1 MAEKDERVL
10 RLLNSVPLII
20 MNLMFILIGIAV
32 YLDDGIETA
41 INFSTQVY
49 LTSIIVVTVY
59 KRFIVKGLILSPE
72 GEKRKYLTQLAI
84 LVFSGLLSLVILRYY
99 NNSPQM
105 PPLFLGIML
114 WITFT
119 GIGLFIVSAS
129 AFTHHYYGQK
139 LNTVKAEADK
149 VKAEADKVKAEL
161 DLLKSQ
167 INPHFLFNTLNNIYG
182 LVHMKDPRAPEMI
195 SQLSKI
201 LRYLLYDCST
211 PRVSLRKEKEL
222 IENYLQ
228 LQAMK
233 SKSLADRID
242 FYYDGLNDQQMIMPM
257 LLINFVEN
265 CFKHSDIETNEEGWV
280 TISLEVSDNE
290 LHFTTRNTIK
300 TETKKKK
307 DSGIGLSNTQKMLS
321 AEYGEQHSF
330 QAGRM
335 DDFFEIDLKL
345 ELV

>member
-1 MAEKDERVL
+1 MAEKDERAL
-10 RLLNSVPLII
+10 RLLNSVPTVI
-20 MNLMFILIGIAV
+20 MHFMYILIAIAI
-32 YLDDGIETA
+32 YIDDGARTSL
-41 INFSTQVY
+41 NFSAQVY
-49 LTSIIVVTVY
+49 LTSIIVITLY
-59 KRFIVKGLILSPE
+59 KKHIVKGLILSADQE
-72 GEKRKYLTQLAI
+72 RRKYLIRLI
-84 LVFSGLLSLVILRYY
+84 VLVASGLLASIVIGLLDI
-99 NNSPQM
+99 NPDM
-105 PPLFLGIML
+105 PPLFLGVLL

-119 GIGLFIVSAS
+119 GIGLFIVSTS
-129 AFTHHYYGQK
+129 AYTHYYYSQK

-149 VKAEADKVKAEL
+149 VRAEL

-201 LRYLLYDCST
+201 LRYLLYDCSV

-222 IENYLQ
+222 IENYLH

-257 LLINFVEN
+257 MLINFVEN

-280 TISLEVSDNE
+280 TISLEVCENE

-300 TETKKKK
+300 KEVKKKK
-307 DSGIGLSNTQKMLS
+307 DSGIGLSNSRKMLS
-321 AEYGEQHSF
+321 ADYGEKHSL
-330 QAGRM
+330 QTGM
-335 DDFFEIDLKL
+335 VDDFFEIDLKL

>member
-1 MAEKDERVL
+1 MADREERVL
-10 RLLNSVPLII
+10 SRLNAVPTVI
-20 MNLMFILIGIAV
+20 MHLMFILITIV
-32 YLDDGIETA
+32 IYIDDGRYTA
-41 INFSTQVY
+41 INFAIQVY
-49 LTSIIVVTVY
+49 FTSIMVITLY
-59 KRFIVKGLILSPE
+59 KKYIVKGLILSADK
-72 GEKRKYLTQLAI
+72 EKNKHIIRLAV
-84 LVFSGLLSLVILRYY
+84 LVGSGLLASITVGLLNI
-99 NNSPQM
+99 NPNM
-105 PPLFLGIML
+105 PPLFLGVLL

-119 GIGLFIVSAS
+119 VIGLFMAS
-129 AFTHHYYGQK
+129 TTAYTHYYYGKK

-149 VKAEADKVKAEL
+149 IKAEL

-182 LVHMKDPRAPEMI
+182 LVHMKDKRAPEMI
-195 SQLSKI
+195 AQLSQI

-211 PRVSLRKEKEL
+211 PRVGMRKEKEL

-228 LQAMK
+228 LQSMK

-242 FYYDGLNDQQMIMPM
+242 FYYDGLNDKQMIMPM

-280 TISLEVSDNE
+280 TMSLEVSENE

-300 TETKKKK
+300 KGVQKKK
-307 DSGIGLSNTQKMLS
+307 DPGIGLSNTQKMLT
-321 AEYGEQHSF
+321 AEYGDKHSL
-330 QAGRM
+330 QAGM
-335 DDFFEIDLKL
+335 IDDFFEIDLKL

>member
-1 MAEKDERVL
+1 MAEKEERAL
-10 RLLNSVPLII
+10 RLLNSVPTVI
-20 MNLMFILIGIAV
+20 MHLMYILIGTAI
-32 YLDDGIETA
+32 YLDDGARTA
-41 INFSTQVY
+41 VNFSLQVY
-49 LTSIIVVTVY
+49 LTSIIVITLY
-59 KRFIVKGLILSPE
+59 KKHIVKQLILSVDK
-72 GEKRKYLTQLAI
+72 EKKKH
-84 LVFSGLLSLVILRYY
+84 LVRLIVLVVAGLVTSIVIGLLDI
-99 NNSPQM
+99 NPDM
-105 PPLFLGIML
+105 PPLFLGILL
-114 WITFT
+114 WMTFT
-119 GIGLFIVSAS
+119 GIGLFIVSTS
-129 AFTHHYYGQK
+129 AYTHYYYGQK
-139 LNTVKAEADK
+139 LNT

-300 TETKKKK
+300 KETKKKK

>member
-1 MAEKDERVL
+1 MAEKEERAL
-10 RLLNSVPLII
+10 RLLNSVPIVI
-20 MNLMFILIGIAV
+20 MNFMFLVIIVAIHFNDGTEIA
-32 YLDDGIETA
+32 L
-41 INFSTQVY
+41 NFALQFY
-49 LTSIIVVTVY
+49 FTSIIVIVLY
-59 KRFIVKGLILSPE
+59 KKHIVRQLILSADK
-72 GEKRKYLTQLAI
+72 GKRKHFI
-84 LVFSGLLSLVILRYY
+84 LLIVLVASGLLASIVIDLL
-99 NNSPQM
+99 QLTLDK
-105 PPLFLGIML
+105 PPLVLNILL
-114 WITFT
+114 WTTFT
-119 GIGLFIVSAS
+119 LIGLFMVSTS
-129 AFTHHYYGQK
+129 AYTHYYYGQK
-139 LNTVKAEADK
+139 LNTVKAD
-149 VKAEADKVKAEL
+149 ADKVKAEL

-201 LRYLLYDCST
+201 LRYLLYDCGAA
-211 PRVSLRKEKEL
+211 RVSLRKEKEL

-228 LQAMK
+228 LQSMK

-242 FYYDGLNDQQMIMPM
+242 FYCDGLNDQQTIMPM

-290 LHFTTRNTIK
+290 LHFTTRNTVK
-300 TETKKKK
+300 QETKKKK

-321 AEYGEQHSF
+321 AEYGEKHSL
-330 QAGRM
+330 QAGM
-335 DDFFEIDLKL
+335 IDDFFEIDLKL

>member
-1 MAEKDERVL
+1 MAEKEERVL
-10 RLLNSVPLII
+10 RLLNAVPTII
-20 MNLMFILIGIAV
+20 MNLMYILIAMAIYV
-32 YLDDGIETA
+32 DDGA
-41 INFSTQVY
+41 RAALNFSFQVY
-49 LTSIIVVTVY
+49 LTSIIVITLY
-59 KRFIVKGLILSPE
+59 KKYIVKSLILSE
-72 GEKRKYLTQLAI
+72 DKERKKYFIRFVVLVMAGMLTSI
-84 LVFSGLLSLVILRYY
+84 VIGLLDF
-99 NNSPQM
+99 NPDM
-105 PPLFLGIML
+105 PPLFLGVLL
-114 WITFT
+114 WMTFT
-119 GIGLFIVSAS
+119 GIGLFIVSTS
-129 AFTHHYYGQK
+129 AYTHYYYGQK
-139 LNTVKAEADK
+139 LNTVKAD
-149 VKAEADKVKAEL
+149 ADKVKAEL

-211 PRVSLRKEKEL
+211 ARVSLRKEKEL

-228 LQAMK
+228 LQSMK

-242 FYYDGLNDQQMIMPM
+242 FYCDGLNDQQTIMPM

-290 LHFTTRNTIK
+290 LHFTTRNTVK
-300 TETKKKK
+300 QKTKKKK

-321 AEYGEQHSF
+321 GEYGEKHSL
-330 QAGRM
+330 QTGM
-335 DDFFEIDLKL
+335 IDDFFEIDLKL